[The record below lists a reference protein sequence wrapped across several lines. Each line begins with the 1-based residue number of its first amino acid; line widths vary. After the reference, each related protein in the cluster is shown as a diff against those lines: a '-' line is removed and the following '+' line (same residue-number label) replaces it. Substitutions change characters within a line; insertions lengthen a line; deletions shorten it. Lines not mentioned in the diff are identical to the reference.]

1 MKRQEL
7 IKLIDSMEL
16 DKEEFVVLSS
26 GALVLRGIMN
36 NANDLDIAVTS
47 KGLKYL
53 KNKYNLIK
61 KDNEWYKVTD
71 DIECVLD
78 NMENKKELLSNY
90 YVQDINDYL
99 EYLKGSNREKDKL
112 RMTKVENYIL
122 KNNVK

>member
-26 GALVLRGIMN
+26 GALVLRGIMD

-78 NMENKKELLSNY
+78 NMETKKELLSNY